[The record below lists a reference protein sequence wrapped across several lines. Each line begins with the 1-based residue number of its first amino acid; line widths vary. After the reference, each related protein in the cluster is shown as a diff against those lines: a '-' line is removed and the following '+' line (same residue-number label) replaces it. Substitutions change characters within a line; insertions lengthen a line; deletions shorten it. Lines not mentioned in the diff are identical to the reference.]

1 MRKGKEKKAEP
12 WGLFVNAAVGSVL
25 ALGLTLILLFAASIL
40 VVSGRLPEGT
50 MGAVTVGVL
59 FLASLIGAIVAIR
72 RNRARVL
79 LVGVL
84 QGMTL
89 YGITFIGGAF
99 AEVPSLFGDLSLLL
113 FLAAI
118 LGGVTAGVFWVRPKK
133 RKI

>member
-1 MRKGKEKKAEP
+1 MRKGKEKKTEP

-25 ALGLTLILLFAASIL
+25 ALGLTLILLFVASIL
-40 VVSGRLPEGT
+40 VVSGRLPEGS

-59 FLASLIGAIVAIR
+59 FLASLTGAIVAIR
-72 RNRARVL
+72 RNLARVL
-79 LVGVL
+79 LAGVL
-84 QGMTL
+84 QGLIL

-113 FLAAI
+113 FLASI